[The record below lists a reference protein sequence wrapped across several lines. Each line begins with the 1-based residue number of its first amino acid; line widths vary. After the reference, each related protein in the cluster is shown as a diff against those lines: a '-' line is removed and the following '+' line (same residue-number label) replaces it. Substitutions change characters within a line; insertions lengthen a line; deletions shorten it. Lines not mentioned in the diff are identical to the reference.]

1 METSRQKG
9 FLDRFPPQT
18 ARVLEFLRQYES
30 RNILY
35 IDPDGRWPIVWT
47 RAQGC
52 TVWDAEG
59 KEYIDFTAAFGVA
72 AAGHANLRVVQAAM
86 RQLRTLIHAMG
97 DVHPHPLKAELVR
110 TLSRRT
116 FERWTGGQ
124 VHGKTIL
131 CNSGFE
137 AVEAALKTAYLATG
151 RERVVAFEGAYHGLG
166 YGALNTTHREFF
178 RSPFRRQLRE
188 FADFVPYPTRKN
200 QMEEVLDR
208 LDHLFKTGRYGAA
221 LIEPIQG
228 RGGTRVPAEGFL
240 SRLADLCRQR
250 GVLLILDE
258 IYTGFG
264 RTGWWFACEA
274 EGVVPDLICVGKA
287 MTGGFPMSAC
297 IGPAELMDAA
307 WPESTGEAIHTST
320 FLGHPVGCAM
330 ALAHQE
336 EIERRGL
343 VERARKFGPR
353 WLRRLKKACRSWPW
367 SYEVRGRGMM
377 LGVEF
382 RRADGSPATAE
393 VIALAKQLLQDGLIV
408 LPEGEA
414 NHVLG
419 LTPPLILTDRQFQR
433 LCLALSERLPQIA
446 ETFQTSRR

>member
-35 IDPDGRWPIVWT
+35 IDPDGGWPIVWT

-72 AAGHANLRVVQAAM
+72 AAGHANPRVVQAAM
-86 RQLRTLIHAMG
+86 QQLRTLVHAMG
-97 DVHPHPLKAELVR
+97 DIHPHPLKAELVR
-110 TLSRRT
+110 TLSHRT

-297 IGPAELMDAA
+297 IGQAELMDAA

-330 ALAHQE
+330 ALAQQE